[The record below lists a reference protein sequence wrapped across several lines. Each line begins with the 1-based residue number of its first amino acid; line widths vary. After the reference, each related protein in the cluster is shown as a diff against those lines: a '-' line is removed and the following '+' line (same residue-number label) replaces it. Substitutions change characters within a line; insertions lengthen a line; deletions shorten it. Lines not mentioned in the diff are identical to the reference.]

1 MISPLSGRLKSA
13 ALLALSKRQQF
24 CTNKFSRF
32 SSADISNRNKNA
44 VLDLAQQRERIAT
57 LSSPLNKLLLPFNNN
72 KRVNIFCVIVPNR
85 CYTTETLKSSESPN
99 TKKVKEG
106 SLTNYNNLKNPGQ
119 IPPGSKFPKKPK
131 AKTKIESDTSPA
143 LKIFELLSITFV
155 GGTIALIIYSGRPF
169 ENEREKQFTNLHP
182 LLAWYKR
189 LEARTEDFLQ
199 FFTEPPSDKLLPDKE
214 NILNYPQHTLREH
227 GWRTAKRPGV
237 DTFLAYMRSLFE
249 VVIFTSQPTYIAEP
263 VVAKL
268 DPFQLVPFKLYREA
282 TKYVEGKHVKD
293 ISKLNR
299 DLSKVIIMDSNPD
312 AYSLQPE
319 NAIAV
324 PPWTGDP
331 SDTFLIDIIPFLEH
345 FCLLDIQDVRPVLA
359 QFKGKDIP
367 KAYAQWE
374 KEWKEKRR
382 LEWDEIKQ
390 PKKGLASWASFLGGM
405 SGHVQEQYIPQY
417 QLLDHNRKLMRQ
429 EFMENYRTL
438 KEQAPEIQRLM
449 REEQEYL
456 EKQFKESK
464 TTIWQLIT
472 Q

>member
-1 MISPLSGRLKSA
+1 MISPLPGRLKSA
-13 ALLALSKRQQF
+13 AFLTLSKRRQF
-24 CTNKFSRF
+24 CTNKLSRF
-32 SSADISNRNKNA
+32 SSADSSNHSKNA
-44 VLDLAQQRERIAT
+44 ILNLAQQRECINK
-57 LSSPLNKLLLPFNNN
+57 LPPLYTLLLPFKNN
-72 KRVNIFCVIVPNR
+72 KRVNIFRVTPLNR
-85 CYTTETLKSSESPN
+85 CYTIETLKSSESL
-99 TKKVKEG
+99 TTEKVKEG
-106 SLTNYNNLKNPGQ
+106 SLTNYLKNPGQ
-119 IPPGSKFPKKPK
+119 IPSDSKFPKKPK
-131 AKTKIESDTSPA
+131 AKTKIESSTNPK
-143 LKIFELLSITFV
+143 LKIFLQLLSITFV

-169 ENEREKQFTNLHP
+169 EHERENQFTNMHP

-324 PPWTGDP
+324 PPWKGDP

-345 FCLLDIQDVRPVLA
+345 FCLLDIQDVRPVLV

-382 LEWDEIKQ
+382 LEWEEIKQ
-390 PKKGLASWASFLGGM
+390 PKKGLASWASFLGGV

-429 EFMENYRTL
+429 EFMQNYRTL

-449 REEQEYL
+449 REEQEYF
-456 EKQFKESK
+456 EKQLKESK

-472 Q
+472 QT